1 MHQVSKDKEQIS
13 QEYPK
18 SFVAIGWKCPSFAID
33 RFCARMGFGADGQGE
48 LADRGVY
55 YASFTI
61 PDSINYLI
69 GGRGA
74 EHFLYSAAPITWQ
87 KAMSKRA
94 RCSFD
99 RF

>member
-61 PDSINYLI
+61 PDSINYLMAA
-69 GGRGA
+69 GA
-74 EHFLYSAAPITWQ
+74 LSIFFIPLLQLHG
-87 KAMSKRA
+87 KR
-94 RCSFD
+94 R
-99 RF
+99 